1 MPDGRIIFETDLDN
15 KGLEKKYAKI
25 SEKIEDSEKKLNDKK
40 IRQSALKTELK
51 DSLSEAKKTEDTI
64 SQINARI
71 SELQS
76 IRDTYGIKNPVGL
89 SEAQASLKEQTAIL
103 NQQNK
108 EAERIGNQYTKITD
122 SVIRD
127 TESLNGMKAQAA
139 EITDQLAQAEKNQS
153 RFNEAI
159 GDANKRFA
167 KLQSRITKLAS
178 RVLIFSVITAG
189 LRKFREYISD
199 VISANDEASAA
210 IARLKGSLLTLAQPL
225 VEVIIPAFTT
235 FVNIL
240 TRVISLLSR
249 IVSRIFGKTAEQS
262 TAAAKSLYEQRK
274 ALNGVGKAA
283 SSASKSLAGFD
294 EINTL
299 QSTDNSGGAS
309 SAGSTAEPDFSGVID
324 ENISGIEAILGGAL
338 LVIGAI
344 LAFSGA
350 NIPLGI
356 GLMAAGALTLADA
369 VTLNWD
375 AITTAIQGPVGT
387 VIEIL
392 SGALLVIGAVL
403 AFTGANIP
411 LGIGLMVAGAIGMA
425 TAVSLNWDDLSNNT
439 EKQVDTI
446 SGFVSGALI
455 ALGAILAFS
464 GASIPLGI
472 GLMAVGA
479 VGIASLANINW
490 DTIEDALQGPVGAV
504 TAAVSAAVLALG
516 AILAFSGAN
525 IALGIGLIIAGSAG
539 LAAAIAPN
547 WNTIQTALQGP
558 IGVVTGIIS
567 AALLVLGIILL
578 FTGAGIPLGLGLI
591 AVGAAGLAAAI
602 APNWDSIS
610 QKLKEVW
617 AGIKDWW
624 NTSVAKYFTADFWA
638 TKGKEALNGLIGSI
652 ERGLN
657 NALSGVGGFVNK
669 ITGFL
674 NKIPGVNIG
683 SVRWGNIR
691 LPRLAQGAVIPPNRE
706 FMAVLGDQKH
716 GTNIEAPLE
725 TIQEAVAIVMEDMIQ
740 SNIAGHEAT
749 VAVLQAILEAVNTID
764 TSDERYA
771 NAVDAYHRKV
781 AVAKGV

>member
-1 MPDGRIIFETDLDN
+1 MPDGEIIFSTDIDN
-15 KGLEKKYAKI
+15 KEMEKKLSKL
-25 SEKIEDSEKKLNDKK
+25 SGKIEESEKKLNDKK
-40 IRQSALKTELK
+40 VRQSALKTELK
-51 DSLSEAKKTEDTI
+51 DALSEAKKTEDAI
-64 SQINARI
+64 SQINTRI

-108 EAERIGNQYTKITD
+108 EAERLGNQYTKITD

-178 RVLIFSVITAG
+178 RVMVFSVITAG

-210 IARLKGSLLTLAQPL
+210 IARLRGALLTLAQPL

-262 TAAAKSLYEQRK
+262 SAAAKALYEQRK

-294 EINTL
+294 EINNL
-299 QSTDNSGGAS
+299 QSNDSGGGES
-309 SAGSTAEPDFSGVID
+309 SGIGTSEPDFSGVID

-472 GLMAVGA
+472 GLMAAGA

-504 TAAVSAAVLALG
+504 TAAVSAAVLVLG

-547 WNTIQTALQGP
+547 WDAIQTSLQGP
-558 IGVVTGIIS
+558 IGTVTGIVS

-591 AVGAAGLAAAI
+591 AIGAAGLAAAI

-683 SVRWGNIR
+683 RVSWGNIR

-716 GTNIEAPLE
+716 GTNIEAPLS

>member
-1 MPDGRIIFETDLDN
+1 MPDGKITFSTDLDN
-15 KGLEKKYAKI
+15 KGMEKKLSKLPR
-25 SEKIEDSEKKLNDKK
+25 KIEESEKKLNDKK
-40 IRQSALKTELK
+40 IRQSALKAELK
-51 DSLSEAKKTEDTI
+51 DALNEAKKTEDTI

-127 TESLNGMKAQAA
+127 TESLNGMKVQAA

-178 RVLIFSVITAG
+178 RALIFSVITAG

-210 IARLKGSLLTLAQPL
+210 IARLRGALLTLAQPL

-262 TAAAKSLYEQRK
+262 SSAAKALYEQRK

-547 WNTIQTALQGP
+547 WDAIQTSLQGP
-558 IGVVTGIIS
+558 IGTVTGIVS

-591 AVGAAGLAAAI
+591 AIGAAGLAAAI

-683 SVRWGNIR
+683 RVSWGNIR

-716 GTNIEAPLE
+716 GTNIEAPLS
-725 TIQEAVAIVMEDMIQ
+725 TIQEAVAIVMDDMIGGMMAGFESNQ
-740 SNIAGHEAT
+740 S
-749 VAVLQAILEAVNTID
+749 VLQAILEAVNTID

>member
-1 MPDGRIIFETDLDN
+1 MPDGKIIFSTDLDN
-15 KGLEKKYAKI
+15 KEMEKKLSKL
-25 SEKIEDSEKKLNDKK
+25 SGKIEESEKKLNDKK
-40 IRQSALKTELK
+40 VRQSALKTELK
-51 DSLSEAKKTEDTI
+51 DAISEAKKTEDAI
-64 SQINARI
+64 SQINTRI

-178 RVLIFSVITAG
+178 RALIFSVITAG
-189 LRKFREYISD
+189 LRKFREYIGD

-262 TAAAKSLYEQRK
+262 SAAAKALYEQRK

-294 EINTL
+294 EINNL
-299 QSTDNSGGAS
+299 QSNDSGGGAS
-309 SAGSTAEPDFSGVID
+309 SDIGTAEPDFSGVID

-369 VTLNWD
+369 IV
-375 AITTAIQGPVGT
+375 P
-387 VIEIL
+387 
-392 SGALLVIGAVL
+392 
-403 AFTGANIP
+403 
-411 LGIGLMVAGAIGMA
+411 
-425 TAVSLNWDDLSNNT
+425 
-439 EKQVDTI
+439 
-446 SGFVSGALI
+446 
-455 ALGAILAFS
+455 
-464 GASIPLGI
+464 
-472 GLMAVGA
+472 
-479 VGIASLANINW
+479 NW
-490 DTIEDALQGPVGAV
+490 DTI
-504 TAAVSAAVLALG
+504 
-516 AILAFSGAN
+516 
-525 IALGIGLIIAGSAG
+525 
-539 LAAAIAPN
+539 
-547 WNTIQTALQGP
+547 QTSLQGP
-558 IGVVTGIIS
+558 IGVVTGIVS

-591 AVGAAGLAAAI
+591 AVGAAGLAATI
-602 APNWDSIS
+602 APNWNYITDKVQEIWDKIKSLWGTVATWFDENVIQPVSSFFSELWETVSGLASDAWESIKEFFAPAIDWFSELWDSVSQTFSDIFYNIGVIASGCWDIIQEAWSDVSDWFSENITGPLSEFFTDMWEGLKEGAKEAWDGVKSAFSTVADFFEDIFGDAWQGIVDVFSPAGDIFVDIKDGILTGFKDVVNGIIDGLNKAIAVPFNGINWALDKIRNISILGLKPFSSIS
-610 QKLKEVW
+610 R
-617 AGIKDWW
+617 I
-624 NTSVAKYFTADFWA
+624 
-638 TKGKEALNGLIGSI
+638 SI
-652 ERGLN
+652 P
-657 NALSGVGGFVNK
+657 S
-669 ITGFL
+669 I
-674 NKIPGVNIG
+674 
-683 SVRWGNIR
+683 
-691 LPRLAQGAVIPPNRE
+691 PRLAQGAVIPPNRE

-716 GTNIEAPLE
+716 GTNVEAPLS
-725 TIQEAVAIVMEDMIQ
+725 TIQEAVAVVMDDMIGGMMAGFESNQ
-740 SNIAGHEAT
+740 S
-749 VAVLQAILEAVNTID
+749 VLQAILEAVNTID

>member
-25 SEKIEDSEKKLNDKK
+25 SEKIEESEKKLNDNK
-40 IRQSALKTELK
+40 IRQSALKAELK
-51 DSLSEAKKTEDTI
+51 DALNEAKKTEDTI
-64 SQINARI
+64 SQINTRI

-89 SEAQASLKEQTAIL
+89 SEEQASLKEQTAIL

-108 EAERIGNQYTKITD
+108 EAERLGNQYTKITD

-153 RFNEAI
+153 RFNDAI

-210 IARLKGSLLTLAQPL
+210 IARLKGALITLAQPL
-225 VEVIIPAFTT
+225 VDVIIPAFTT

-240 TRVISLLSR
+240 TSVISLLSR
-249 IVSRIFGKTAEQS
+249 IVSRAFGKTAKQS
-262 TAAAKSLYEQRK
+262 ADAAKALYEQRK

-294 EINTL
+294 EINNL
-299 QSTDNSGGAS
+299 QSNDSGGGAS
-309 SAGSTAEPDFSGVID
+309 SGIGTSEPDFSGVID

-369 VTLNWD
+369 IALNWD

-387 VIEIL
+387 IIEIL

-425 TAVSLNWDDLSNNT
+425 TAVSLNWDELSNDT

-591 AVGAAGLAAAI
+591 AIGAAGLAAAI

-683 SVRWGNIR
+683 RVSWGNIR

-716 GTNIEAPLE
+716 GTNIEAPLS

>member
-1 MPDGRIIFETDLDN
+1 MPDGEIIFSTDIDN
-15 KGLEKKYAKI
+15 KEMEKKLSKL
-25 SEKIEDSEKKLNDKK
+25 SGKIEESEKKLNDKK
-40 IRQSALKTELK
+40 VRQSALKTELK
-51 DSLSEAKKTEDTI
+51 DALSEAKKTEDAI
-64 SQINARI
+64 SQINTRI

-108 EAERIGNQYTKITD
+108 EAERLGNQYTKITD

-178 RVLIFSVITAG
+178 RVMVFSVITAG

-210 IARLKGSLLTLAQPL
+210 IARLRGALLTLAQPL

-262 TAAAKSLYEQRK
+262 SAAAKALYEQRK

-294 EINTL
+294 EINNL
-299 QSTDNSGGAS
+299 QSNDSGGGES
-309 SAGSTAEPDFSGVID
+309 SGIGTSEPDFSGVID

-472 GLMAVGA
+472 GLMAAGA

-547 WNTIQTALQGP
+547 WDAIQTSLQGP
-558 IGVVTGIIS
+558 IGTVTGIVS

-591 AVGAAGLAAAI
+591 AIGAAGLAAAI

-683 SVRWGNIR
+683 RVSWGNIR

-716 GTNIEAPLE
+716 GTNIEAPLS